1 MTTIW
6 HILFLGFLATLH
18 AESNMNDIA
27 PSFALS
33 DQNGK
38 VHRLEDYRGHWIVL
52 YFYPKDAT
60 PGCTKEACAFRDH
73 FDKIKAKAMVF
84 GISTDSVESHARFA
98 QKHQLPFLL
107 LADPDGKVTRS
118 YGVLR
123 DLKLIKMAK
132 RKTFLIDPE
141 GKIRKRYDNVDPQ
154 SHPLEILGDLE
165 QFAR

>member
-6 HILFLGFLATLH
+6 HILFLGLLVTLH
-18 AESNMNDIA
+18 AEPGMNDMA
-27 PSFALS
+27 PSFTLS

-73 FDKIKAKAMVF
+73 FDKIKAKAMIF

-98 QKHQLPFLL
+98 QNINCHFCYWPI
-107 LADPDGKVTRS
+107 P
-118 YGVLR
+118 
-123 DLKLIKMAK
+123 MAK
-132 RKTFLIDPE
+132 
-141 GKIRKRYDNVDPQ
+141 
-154 SHPLEILGDLE
+154 SLEAMVSCAI
-165 QFAR
+165 